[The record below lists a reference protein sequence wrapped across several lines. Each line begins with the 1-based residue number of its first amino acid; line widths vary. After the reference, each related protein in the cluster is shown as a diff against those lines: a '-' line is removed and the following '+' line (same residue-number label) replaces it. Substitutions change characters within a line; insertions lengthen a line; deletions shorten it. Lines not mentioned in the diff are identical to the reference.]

1 MLNKKIVLLLL
12 GICLLQIPAFAQ
24 STMTDEQVMDFLIK
38 ENEKGTP
45 REEIVTKLTQRGVTM
60 QQLQRIRS
68 QYDKEKNGSVVGAK
82 DLTGSQSRLR
92 ENNGDKRKQKNGNF
106 KHSSDEY
113 RKRKDYASM
122 TERERQKI
130 KDEDAMGM
138 LGELDHM
145 LPDSMA
151 FWNYYE
157 DPEEDNK
164 KKIFGHNIFSQENLS
179 FEPNM
184 NIATPADYCLGPG
197 DMVFIDIWGA
207 SQKTI
212 SATVS
217 PEGEIEIEGY
227 GPLQVNGLTVNA
239 ANSKLRST
247 VGQRY
252 GGSQIKLSV
261 GQTRTMSVNVMG
273 EVQAPGTY
281 TLSAFATVFHALY
294 VAGGINE
301 IGTLR
306 DIKVYRKGRLI
317 STIDIYDYI
326 LNGNLVGNVRLAPE
340 DVIIVGPYDCLV
352 NITGK
357 VKRPMYYEMKKQESV
372 ATLIKYAGGFSGDA
386 YEGSVRLI
394 RKTGG
399 EMSIYNLDEFERS
412 SFHLADGDS
421 LAVDSVLPRFRNM
434 VEVKGAVFRPG
445 MYQMDGSIN
454 TVRQLLKAVGGVTE
468 DAFTARAV
476 MHRRKA
482 DRTLEVLSVDVE
494 GLLNQTVPDITLRN
508 EDVLFI
514 PSLKDVQEERTLS
527 IYGEVNDPG
536 IYQFAE
542 KTTLEDFILQ
552 AGGLKDGASVV
563 KIDVSRRLRDSRAFS
578 SGNLMAQSFTFA
590 IKDGFVIDGAPGFEL
605 EPFDEVFVRKS
616 PGYVEQKHVSI
627 EGEVAFGGKYV
638 MTQKKMRLSDLVKS
652 AGGLTNEAYP
662 QGARL
667 ERTLTT
673 MEKIK
678 TRQLLKL
685 ATFGDSTDVRKLDI
699 SDTRYVGINLDKALQ
714 NPGNDEWDIV
724 LEEGDRLSIPSVS
737 NTVSINGEVMYP
749 NTVAY
754 KKGADLD
761 YYVNMAGGYS
771 LKAKK
776 SRVFAVNMNGTVT
789 RVKKAKDI
797 QPGCEIVVP
806 IKKKGRSISVAEILS
821 LGVMTSTLATA
832 IVTLMRK

>member
-1 MLNKKIVLLLL
+1 MLNKRIIILILGVLLM
-12 GICLLQIPAFAQ
+12 QVSVFAQ
-24 STMTDEQVMDFLIK
+24 TTMTDEQVMDFVIK
-38 ENEKGTP
+38 ENEKGTS
-45 REEIVTKLTQRGVTM
+45 REEIVTKLTQRGVSM

-68 QYDKEKNGSVVGAK
+68 QYEKEKNGAVMGAK

-92 ENNGDKRKQKNGNF
+92 ENNGDKKKTTDQNF
-106 KHSSDEY
+106 KHRSD
-113 RKRKDYASM
+113 KDRQKGEYASM
-122 TERERQKI
+122 TERERQRLE
-130 KDEDAMGM
+130 DENSYAM
-138 LGELDHM
+138 LSELDYI
-145 LPDSMA
+145 LPDSLA
-151 FWNYYE
+151 FWQYE
-157 DPEEDNK
+157 DETTPK
-164 KKIFGHNIFSQENLS
+164 KKVFGHNIFNQQNLS

-197 DMVFIDIWGA
+197 DVVFVDIWGA
-207 SQKTI
+207 SQKTL
-212 SATVS
+212 SSTVS

-227 GPLQVNGLTVNA
+227 GPFSVNGLTVSA

-247 VGQRY
+247 VGQRF

-261 GQTRTMSVNVMG
+261 GQTRTIGVNVMG
-273 EVQAPGTY
+273 EVVAPGTY

-294 VAGGINE
+294 MAGGVNE

-326 LNGNLVGNVRLAPE
+326 LNGNLSGNVRLASE

-357 VKRPMYYEMKKQESV
+357 VKRPMYYEMTKKESV
-372 ATLIKYAGGFSGDA
+372 ATLIKYAGGFTGDA
-386 YEGSVRLI
+386 YEGNVRLI
-394 RKTGG
+394 RKRGG
-399 EMSIYNLDEFERS
+399 EMSIYSLDEFERGT
-412 SFHLADGDS
+412 FQLEDGDS
-421 LAVDSVLPRFRNM
+421 LSIDSVLPRFRNM
-434 VEVKGAVFRPG
+434 VEVKGAVYRPG
-445 MYQMDGSIN
+445 MYQMDGNIN
-454 TVRQLLKAVGGVTE
+454 TVRQLLEVVGGVTE
-468 DAFTARAV
+468 DAFLARAV

-482 DRTLEVLSVDVE
+482 DRTLEVLSIDIE
-494 GLLNQTVPDITLRN
+494 GLMSQNVPDVTLRN

-527 IYGEVNDPG
+527 IFGEVNDPG
-536 IYQFAE
+536 VYQFAE

-552 AGGLKDGASVV
+552 AGGLKDGASLV
-563 KIDVSRRLRDSRAFS
+563 KIDVSRRLRDGKAME
-578 SGNLMAQSFTFA
+578 SGNLMAKSYTFS
-590 IKDGFVIDGAPGFEL
+590 IKDGFVIDGTPGFEL

-627 EGEVAFGGKYV
+627 EGEIVFGGKYV

-652 AGGLTNEAYP
+652 AGGLTLEAYP

-673 MEKIK
+673 MEKINTK
-678 TRQLLKL
+678 QLLKL
-685 ATFGDSTDVRKLDI
+685 ATFGDSTDVRKLDVGE
-699 SDTRYVGINLDKALQ
+699 TRYVGINLDKALQ

-724 LEEGDRLSIPSVS
+724 LEEGDKLSIPSVS

-754 KKGADLD
+754 KQGADLD

-776 SRVFAVNMNGTVT
+776 RRVFAVNMNGTVT
-789 RVKKAKDI
+789 RVKSSKDI

-806 IKKKGRSISVAEILS
+806 VKKKNHSVSLAEIIS
-821 LGVMTSTLATA
+821 LGVMTSTMLTA
-832 IVTLMRK
+832 IVTLIRK

>member
-1 MLNKKIVLLLL
+1 MLNKRIIILILGVLLM
-12 GICLLQIPAFAQ
+12 QVSVFAQ
-24 STMTDEQVMDFLIK
+24 TTMTDEQVMDFVIK
-38 ENEKGTP
+38 ENEKGTS
-45 REEIVTKLTQRGVTM
+45 REEIVTKLTQRGVSM

-68 QYDKEKNGSVVGAK
+68 QYEKEKNGAVMGAK

-92 ENNGDKRKQKNGNF
+92 ENNGDKKKSTDQNF
-106 KHSSDEY
+106 KHRSD
-113 RKRKDYASM
+113 KDRQKGEYASM
-122 TERERQKI
+122 TERERQRLE
-130 KDEDAMGM
+130 DENSYAM
-138 LGELDHM
+138 LSELDYI
-145 LPDSMA
+145 LPDSLA
-151 FWNYYE
+151 FWQYE
-157 DPEEDNK
+157 DETTPK
-164 KKIFGHNIFSQENLS
+164 KKVFGHNIFNQQNLS

-197 DMVFIDIWGA
+197 DVVFVDIWGA
-207 SQKTI
+207 SQKTL
-212 SATVS
+212 SSTVS

-227 GPLQVNGLTVNA
+227 GPFSVNGLTVSA

-247 VGQRY
+247 VGQRF

-261 GQTRTMSVNVMG
+261 GQTRTIGVNVMG
-273 EVQAPGTY
+273 EVVAPGTY

-294 VAGGINE
+294 MAGGVNE

-326 LNGNLVGNVRLAPE
+326 LNGNLSGNVRLASE

-357 VKRPMYYEMKKQESV
+357 VKRPMYYEMTKKESV
-372 ATLIKYAGGFSGDA
+372 ATLIKYAGGFTGDA
-386 YEGSVRLI
+386 YEGNVRLI
-394 RKTGG
+394 RKRGG
-399 EMSIYNLDEFERS
+399 EMSIYSLDEFERGT
-412 SFHLADGDS
+412 FQLEDGDS
-421 LAVDSVLPRFRNM
+421 LSIDSVLPRFRNM
-434 VEVKGAVFRPG
+434 VEVKGAVYRPG
-445 MYQMDGSIN
+445 MYQMDGNIN
-454 TVRQLLKAVGGVTE
+454 TVRQLLEVVGGVTE
-468 DAFTARAV
+468 DAFLARAV

-482 DRTLEVLSVDVE
+482 DRTLEVLSIDIE
-494 GLLNQTVPDITLRN
+494 GLMSQNVPDVTLRN

-527 IYGEVNDPG
+527 IFGEVNDPG
-536 IYQFAE
+536 VYQFAE

-552 AGGLKDGASVV
+552 AGGLKDGASLV
-563 KIDVSRRLRDSRAFS
+563 KIDVSRRLRDGKAME
-578 SGNLMAQSFTFA
+578 SGNLMAKSYTFS
-590 IKDGFVIDGAPGFEL
+590 IKDGFVIDGTPGFEL

-627 EGEVAFGGKYV
+627 EGEIVFGGKYV

-652 AGGLTNEAYP
+652 AGGLTLEAYP

-678 TRQLLKL
+678 TKQLLKL
-685 ATFGDSTDVRKLDI
+685 ATFGDSTDVRKLDVGE
-699 SDTRYVGINLDKALQ
+699 TRYVGINLDKALQ

-724 LEEGDRLSIPSVS
+724 LEEGDKLSIPSVS

-754 KKGADLD
+754 KQGADLD

-776 SRVFAVNMNGTVT
+776 RRVFAVNMNGTVT
-789 RVKKAKDI
+789 RVKSSKDI
-797 QPGCEIVVP
+797 QPGCVIVVP
-806 IKKKGRSISVAEILS
+806 VKKKNHSVSLAEIIS
-821 LGVMTSTLATA
+821 LGVMTSTMLTA
-832 IVTLMRK
+832 IVTLIRK